1 MRRIRPSSSAVGGRV
16 SSPITSMRTFP
27 FGMRHATFTAAR
39 RSKRARYS
47 AMLDQGSGTSTRPL
61 NPAV

>member
-1 MRRIRPSSSAVGGRV
+1 
-16 SSPITSMRTFP
+16 MRTFP
-27 FGMRHATFTAAR
+27 FGMRHATLTAAR

-47 AMLDQGSGTSTRPL
+47 AIVDQGSATSKRPL